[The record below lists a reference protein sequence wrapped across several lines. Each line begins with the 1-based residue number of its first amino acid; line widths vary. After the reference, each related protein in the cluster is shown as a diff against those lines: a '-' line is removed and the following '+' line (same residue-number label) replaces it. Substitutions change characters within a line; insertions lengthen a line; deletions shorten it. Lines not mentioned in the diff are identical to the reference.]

1 MPAFL
6 GGTYIPAT
14 AAGANNHKTLAPGA
28 PKAFVNTEHSGSGS
42 GQGQKEQV
50 SLSLSLNLC
59 LNLRFKRLY
68 LYTAIISFSLKWCI
82 LDPQISYSVV

>member
-68 LYTAIISFSLKWCI
+68 LYTGGI
-82 LDPQISYSVV
+82 LFNCDVVY